1 MASSSHRHRDRL
13 AMGAGAVL
21 TVAEA
26 AALLPVADADARR
39 WLHGAGLVRR
49 LAGRAV
55 VVWAD
60 VHDALR
66 SSDGPEAPRAE
77 AAAPAL
83 RRVKLPTP

>member
-1 MASSSHRHRDRL
+1 
-13 AMGAGAVL
+13 MGSGAVL

-49 LAGRAV
+49 LAGRPV

-66 SSDGPEAPRAE
+66 RGDSPQEPATTRAPLN
-77 AAAPAL
+77 L
-83 RRVKLPTP
+83 RRVKLNTP